1 MKIKKNIE
9 QFNCDVKEKGGYL
22 YNNGSLANQI
32 TAKRVM
38 DVLTSFY
45 DFTNKRILEVGC
57 GDGKFTVELH
67 NFIGGGI
74 FLLLNHQSKQ

>member
-9 QFNCDVKEKGGYL
+9 QYNRDIKEKGGYL
-22 YNNGSLANQI
+22 YNSGSLANQI
-32 TAKRVM
+32 THKRIM
-38 DVLTSFY
+38 DVITSFY

-67 NFIGGGI
+67 NFIEGVY
-74 FLLLNHQSKQ
+74 SCY

>member
-9 QFNCDVKEKGGYL
+9 QHNRDIKEKGRYL
-22 YNNGSLANQI
+22 YNSGSLANQI
-32 TAKRVM
+32 THKRIM
-38 DVLTSFY
+38 DVITSFY

-67 NFIGGGI
+67 NFIWGGVY
-74 FLLLNHQSKQ
+74 SCY

>member
-9 QFNCDVKEKGGYL
+9 QYNRDIKEKGGYL
-22 YNNGSLANQI
+22 YNSGSLANQI
-32 TAKRVM
+32 THKRII
-38 DVLTSFY
+38 DVITSFY

-67 NFIGGGI
+67 NFIRGVY
-74 FLLLNHQSKQ
+74 SCY

>member
-57 GDGKFTVELH
+57 GDGKFTVELY

>member
-9 QFNCDVKEKGGYL
+9 QYNRDIKEKGGYS
-22 YNNGSLANQI
+22 YNSGSLANQI
-32 TAKRVM
+32 THKRII
-38 DVLTSFY
+38 DVITSFY

-67 NFIGGGI
+67 NFIRGGI
-74 FLLLNHQSKQ
+74 FLLLNQQSKQ

>member
-9 QFNCDVKEKGGYL
+9 QHNRDIKEKGRYL
-22 YNNGSLANQI
+22 YNSGSLANQI

-45 DFTNKRILEVGC
+45 DFTNNNL
-57 GDGKFTVELH
+57 
-67 NFIGGGI
+67 
-74 FLLLNHQSKQ
+74 

>member
-9 QFNCDVKEKGGYL
+9 QHNRDIKEKGRYL
-22 YNNGSLANQI
+22 YNSGSLANQI
-32 TAKRVM
+32 THKRIM
-38 DVLTSFY
+38 DVITSFY

-67 NFIGGGI
+67 NFIRGGVY
-74 FLLLNHQSKQ
+74 SCY

>member
-9 QFNCDVKEKGGYL
+9 QHNRDIKGKGGYL
-22 YNNGSLANQI
+22 YNSGSLANQI
-32 TAKRVM
+32 THKRIM
-38 DVLTSFY
+38 DVITSFY

-74 FLLLNHQSKQ
+74 FLLLNQQSKQ